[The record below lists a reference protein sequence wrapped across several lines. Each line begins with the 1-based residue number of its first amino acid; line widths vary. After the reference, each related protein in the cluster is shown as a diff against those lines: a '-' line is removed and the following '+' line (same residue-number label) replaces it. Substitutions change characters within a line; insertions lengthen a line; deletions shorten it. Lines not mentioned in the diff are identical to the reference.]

1 MQQSSDIDE
10 ELAAEAIEE
19 GEEGAPL
26 LLNYSDEALPDGT
39 NYKNAAN
46 TADV

>member
-1 MQQSSDIDE
+1 MHESADVNE

-26 LLNYSDEALPDGT
+26 LLNYSDESLGDTANP
-39 NYKNAAN
+39 KN